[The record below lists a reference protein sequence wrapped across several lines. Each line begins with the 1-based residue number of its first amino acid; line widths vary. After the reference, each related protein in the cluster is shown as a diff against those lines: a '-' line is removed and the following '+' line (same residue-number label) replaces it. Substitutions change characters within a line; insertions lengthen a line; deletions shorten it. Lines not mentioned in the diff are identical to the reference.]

1 MAIGGKIQRFEARL
15 ELLRDGLG
23 WTVVRVPFVPG
34 VVWKTMIRLRVRG
47 EVNGFAFR
55 NSLFPFTTGGY
66 FLLVNRAMQQG
77 GQVRLGEVG
86 EFVLEP
92 DMEPRPAELP
102 DELAALLD
110 EEEGLRAFYDS
121 FSESMRREAGKW
133 VLLAKG
139 DEARMRRA
147 EQMAERF
154 LFAMEGEREL
164 PPILVAAFGRR
175 PKAKAGWEK
184 MTPLQRRQG
193 LMAVAYYQSPEAK
206 AKRVEKLCEE
216 AEKREAESRE

>member
-121 FSESMRREAGKW
+121 FSESMRREAGTW

>member
-1 MAIGGKIQRFEARL
+1 L

>member
-1 MAIGGKIQRFEARL
+1 MAGREKAQRFEARL
-15 ELLRDGLG
+15 EQLRDGLG

-34 VVWKTMIRLRVRG
+34 VVWKSMIRLRVRG

-55 NSLFPFTTGGY
+55 NSLFPYSDGSGY
-66 FLLVNRAMQQG
+66 FLLVNKVMQQG
-77 GQVRLGEVG
+77 GCVRLGSAA

-92 DMEPRPAELP
+92 DLEPRPAELP
-102 DELAALLD
+102 DELAVLLD
-110 EEEGLRAFYDS
+110 EEEGLRAFYDE

-154 LFAMEGEREL
+154 LFAMEGEKEL
-164 PPILVAAFGRR
+164 PPILVAAFRRR
-175 PKAKAGWEK
+175 PKAKVGWER
-184 MTPLQRRQG
+184 MTQTQRRQG
-193 LMAVAYYQSPEAK
+193 LLAG
-206 AKRVEKLCEE
+206 
-216 AEKREAESRE
+216 SRE